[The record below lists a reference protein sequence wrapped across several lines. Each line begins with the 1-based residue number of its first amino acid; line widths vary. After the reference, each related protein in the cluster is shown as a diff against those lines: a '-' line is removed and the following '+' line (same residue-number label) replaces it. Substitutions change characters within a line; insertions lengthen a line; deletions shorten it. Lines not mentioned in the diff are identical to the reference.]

1 MEIESLRVANTQ
13 RMLEAEATGI
23 EAKADALKKY
33 NEAAAFLELAKL
45 HIEAERDIHI
55 DQAKAMGNAL
65 QGAQIRMYGGGDGT
79 VDTIRGMFTTGF
91 GLGEVLEGVA
101 QSLPEGL
108 RQRFADNGIRGLF
121 GRPYRDGDS
130 LRRAVSALSDLVQQ
144 SMRTRKDR
152 DVPFLQALEILDEQ
166 TGDDADQRGA
176 VDMLREFNQHGAF
189 DEVSFE
195 QVWSLL
201 QAAAKAD

>member
-1 MEIESLRVANTQ
+1 
-13 RMLEAEATGI
+13 
-23 EAKADALKKY
+23 
-33 NEAAAFLELAKL
+33 
-45 HIEAERDIHI
+45 
-55 DQAKAMGNAL
+55 
-65 QGAQIRMYGGGDGT
+65 
-79 VDTIRGMFTTGF
+79 
-91 GLGEVLEGVA
+91 
-101 QSLPEGL
+101 L